1 MLIYEADVH
10 DDVIPSTCTWLVFLK
25 VGRRRSVHSHST
37 YHWTSHQLQMH
48 SRSSSACLVVSLTSI
63 EERDGAYNG
72 SMFQRLSFI
81 TGDIT
86 RLAVDA
92 IVNAANSS
100 LLGGGGVDG
109 AIHRAA
115 GPGLLK
121 ECRGLGGC
129 AVGSAKI
136 TGGYNLPAKYVIHCV
151 GPSNGSAEA
160 LRSCYDTAM
169 RLCTEN
175 GIKSVAFP
183 CIATGVYGFPNAPAA
198 QIAVKTVW
206 DYLEKHD
213 DVSAWLCEWERFD
226 AAKTLRTAVEHLST

>member
-1 MLIYEADVH
+1 MLYRTVHHLSSSIRALHRLSLFGVCEMTTLAD
-10 DDVIPSTCTWLVFLK
+10 IPSCE
-25 VGRRRSVHSHST
+25 
-37 YHWTSHQLQMH
+37 
-48 SRSSSACLVVSLTSI
+48 SLFK

-213 DVSAWLCEWERFD
+213 DIERVIFCCFLD
-226 AAKTLRTAVEHLST
+226 EDYGIYENLLRAKFQEFTS

>member
-1 MLIYEADVH
+1 MASSPASVLGLRSLKQRDSPYE
-10 DDVIPSTCTWLVFLK
+10 
-25 VGRRRSVHSHST
+25 GR
-37 YHWTSHQLQMH
+37 
-48 SRSSSACLVVSLTSI
+48 
-63 EERDGAYNG
+63 
-72 SMFQRLSFI
+72 MFQRLSFI

-115 GPGLLK
+115 GPGLLD

-160 LRSCYDTAM
+160 LRCCYDTAM

-183 CIATGVYGFPNAPAA
+183 CIATGIYGFPNAPAA
-198 QIAVKTVW
+198 KIALKTVW

-213 DVSAWLCEWERFD
+213 DIERVIFCCFLAED
-226 AAKTLRTAVEHLST
+226 YRIYQNLLLAKYQEFTS